1 MANSSASV
9 VNTLTILCIV
19 LVTGLLC
26 KWMCEMDVA
35 TWFLILVSEMTI
47 AKDVLDNA
55 LSVMLSSSSMCFLIF
70 EKHGWNENLSGDF
83 LV

>member
-1 MANSSASV
+1 MTMRLTLVMLTAWLISHQMANSSASV

-35 TWFLILVSEMTI
+35 T
-47 AKDVLDNA
+47 
-55 LSVMLSSSSMCFLIF
+55 
-70 EKHGWNENLSGDF
+70 
-83 LV
+83 